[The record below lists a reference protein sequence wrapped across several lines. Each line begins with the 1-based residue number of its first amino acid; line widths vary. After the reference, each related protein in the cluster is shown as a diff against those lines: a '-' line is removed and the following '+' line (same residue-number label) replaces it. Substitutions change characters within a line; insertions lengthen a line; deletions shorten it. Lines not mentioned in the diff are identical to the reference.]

1 VTEVDDLNRLAELDS
16 EDVLATV
23 EAFADQCRQ
32 GWEIGR
38 GAESLPD
45 AAGVDSV
52 VVLGIGGSGLSGDV
66 VQAVVEPR
74 LALPL
79 RTFRGY
85 GPLPEW
91 MGRKTLVFAVSY
103 SGSTEE
109 TVTATEA
116 ALERGCRIVTLSSGG
131 ALAELAADHGLAHV
145 RVPRGLQPRAS
156 LGFLVFPLLAVLVK
170 IGIVPDLQDDV
181 EETIAVLSDV
191 AKSCHRKRP
200 AYDNPAKALAL
211 GVRGKIPVVYGG
223 HGIGAVAAYRFKC
236 DLNEYGKSPAFFNV
250 VPELDHN
257 EIVGWSLLTEL
268 TAPNFVN
275 IVIVDPQEDHR
286 LAVRH
291 SIRRKLIGEALPEY
305 REVVAQGTSPLA
317 RLFSLILVT
326 QLAAIYLAFAYD
338 VDPGRVQVISEM
350 KEQLAAG

>member
-1 VTEVDDLNRLAELDS
+1 MTELDDLNELAGLDS

-23 EAFADQCRQ
+23 ERFADQCRE

-45 AAGVDSV
+45 AAGIDAI

-74 LALPL
+74 LAMPL

-91 MGRKTLVFAVSY
+91 MGRNTLVFAVSY
-103 SGSTEE
+103 SGNTEE
-109 TVTATEA
+109 TVSATEA
-116 ALERGCRIVTLSSGG
+116 ALERGCRIVTLSAGG

-145 RVPRGLQPRAS
+145 RVPPGLQPRAS
-156 LGFLVFPLLAVLVK
+156 LGFLAFPLLAMLVK

-181 EETIAVLSDV
+181 DETIAVLSDV
-191 AKSCHRKRP
+191 AERCHRKRP
-200 AYDNPAKALAL
+200 ADDNPAKALAL
-211 GVRGKIPVVYGG
+211 GLRGKIPVVYGG

-250 VPELDHN
+250 APELDHN
-257 EIVGWSLLTEL
+257 EIVGWRLLTEL
-268 TAPNFVN
+268 TAPHFVN
-275 IVIVDPQEDHR
+275 IAIVDPLEDER
-286 LAVRH
+286 LALRH
-291 SIRRKLIGEALPEY
+291 SIRRRLIENALPEY
-305 REVVAQGTSPLA
+305 REVVAEGASPLA
-317 RLFSLILVT
+317 RVFSLILMS

-338 VDPGRVQVISEM
+338 LDPGRVQVISEM
-350 KEQLAAG
+350 KERLAES

>member
-1 VTEVDDLNRLAELDS
+1 
-16 EDVLATV
+16 
-23 EAFADQCRQ
+23 
-32 GWEIGR
+32 
-38 GAESLPD
+38 
-45 AAGVDSV
+45 
-52 VVLGIGGSGLSGDV
+52 
-66 VQAVVEPR
+66 
-74 LALPL
+74 
-79 RTFRGY
+79 
-85 GPLPEW
+85 

-109 TVTATEA
+109 TLTATEA

-156 LGFLVFPLLAVLVK
+156 LGFLAFPLLAVLVK

-181 EETIAVLSDV
+181 EESIAVLSDV
-191 AKSCHRKRP
+191 AESCHRKRP

-257 EIVGWSLLTEL
+257 ELVGWSLLTEL

-275 IVIVDPQEDHR
+275 IVIVDPQEDPR

-291 SIRRKLIGEALPEY
+291 SIRRKLIEEALPEY

-326 QLAAIYLAFAYD
+326 QLAAIYLAFAND